1 MNGFHTFAKQLHLL
15 QENAS
20 KYDWIDLNV
29 WDSSDIVFSVEGP
42 VGTPYEGGIYRVR
55 FDNLEYFPKVPPT
68 VFFLTK
74 IWHPLVEY
82 STGRICPDS
91 FKDGW
96 TPEEGL
102 EGFLH
107 RLQLLFFLQKMDT
120 AINFEAMAEIER
132 KDGTFE
138 RHAVLLTKKYATE

>member
-55 FDNLEYFPKVPPT
+55 FDNFISVIFNCL
-68 VFFLTK
+68 K
-74 IWHPLVEY
+74 IEK
-82 STGRICPDS
+82 DS
-91 FKDGW
+91 MKDW
-96 TPEEGL
+96 
-102 EGFLH
+102 
-107 RLQLLFFLQKMDT
+107 
-120 AINFEAMAEIER
+120 
-132 KDGTFE
+132 
-138 RHAVLLTKKYATE
+138 